1 MSLQPIAL
9 SVARHLAHY
18 VPSKSGGNKS
28 FVQRV
33 LDIRSAARIRKDVR
47 LRDAKDHRELLLAS
61 ELQSELLPAL
71 HPPEAGID
79 LGARSVAARI
89 VGGDFYDF
97 FRYPGKAISAEAVGD
112 VSGKGAAAAIYA
124 GLVTGILRSLAP
136 IELGP
141 AEMLSRL
148 NKALLKRPVRGRY
161 VSLIYATW
169 DERERLFRIANAG
182 LPYPVCVRGGKASTV
197 KVAGLP
203 LGLFEDAEYDE
214 YTLPCSPGDL
224 VVFYT
229 DGVTEAVNRESE
241 DFGAERLEEV
251 IRTNSGETAD
261 RVVSAIFFAVSSHAK
276 GLEANDDQTVVAVRT

>member
-1 MSLQPIAL
+1 M
-9 SVARHLAHY
+9 
-18 VPSKSGGNKS
+18 
-28 FVQRV
+28 
-33 LDIRSAARIRKDVR
+33 
-47 LRDAKDHRELLLAS
+47 
-61 ELQSELLPAL
+61 
-71 HPPEAGID
+71 
-79 LGARSVAARI
+79 AARI

-136 IELGP
+136 LELGP
-141 AEMLSRL
+141 AEMLSRV

-182 LPYPVCVRGGKASTV
+182 LPYPVCVRGGKASSV

-203 LGLFEDAEYDE
+203 LGLFEEAEYE
-214 YTLPCSPGDL
+214 EHTLPCGPGDL

-229 DGVTEAVNRESE
+229 DGVTEAVNSDSE

-251 IRTNSGETAD
+251 ISANSGETAD
-261 RVVSAIFFAVSSHAK
+261 RVVSAIFFAVSSHAR
-276 GLEANDDQTVVAVRT
+276 GLEAYDDQTVIAVRT

>member
-1 MSLQPIAL
+1 MMLNL
-9 SVARHLAHY
+9 DRHLAHRGARKHGATKG
-18 VPSKSGGNKS
+18 VEHLVSG
-28 FVQRV
+28 
-33 LDIRSAARIRKDVR
+33 IRSGAVTRRNLRIRDTR
-47 LRDAKDHRELLLAS
+47 SHQELLLAS

-71 HPPEAGID
+71 HPPEARID
-79 LGARSVAARI
+79 LGAKTVAARM

-97 FRYPGKAISAEAVGD
+97 YRYPCKAISAETIGD

-136 IELGP
+136 LELGP
-141 AEMLSRL
+141 GEMLSRL
-148 NKALLKRPVRGRY
+148 NSALLKRPVRGRY

-182 LPYPVCVRGGKASTV
+182 LPYPVWVRDGKASSI

-203 LGLFEDAEYDE
+203 LGLFEEAEYE
-214 YTLPCSPGDL
+214 EHTLACGPGDL

-229 DGVTEAVNRESE
+229 DGVTEAINRESE

-251 IRTNSGETAD
+251 ISTHAGETAD
-261 RVVSAIFFAVSSHAK
+261 RVVSAIFFAVASHAK
-276 GLEANDDQTVVAVRT
+276 GLETYDDQTVIAVRT

>member
-1 MSLQPIAL
+1 MTLQPIAA

-18 VPSKSGGNKS
+18 VPSKSGGNKN
-28 FVQRV
+28 FVRRM
-33 LDIRSAARIRKDVR
+33 LNIRGAARVRKDAR
-47 LRDAKDHRELLLAS
+47 LRDATDHRELLLAS

-71 HPPEAGID
+71 HPPEAAID

-124 GLVTGILRSLAP
+124 GLVTGILRSLAML
-136 IELGP
+136 ELGP
-141 AEMLSRL
+141 AELLSRL

-161 VSLIYATW
+161 ASLIYATG
-169 DERERLFRIANAG
+169 DERQRLFRIANAG
-182 LPYPVCVRGGKASTV
+182 LPYPVCVRDGRASSV
-197 KVAGLP
+197 EVAGLP
-203 LGLFEDAEYDE
+203 LDLFEKAEYE
-214 YTLPCSPGDL
+214 GHTLPCGPGDL

-229 DGVTEAVNRESE
+229 DGVTEAVNSDSE

-251 IRTNSGETAD
+251 IHANSGESAD
-261 RVVSAIFFAVSSHAK
+261 RVVSAIFSRFRLMPKAWK
-276 GLEANDDQTVVAVRT
+276 QTTIRP